1 MALIRK
7 SRIVRK
13 NQMLAAFLERKEEYD
28 EAKRTYDASY
38 AKLVAE
44 ATRVLKLY
52 APLKNAV
59 SDRNWNGKIINK
71 LKVTKSGRV
80 IDLVLHQS
88 GSYGYEHESFWEFP
102 SWMIGATDD
111 RIVEGLQKIIE
122 EDSVRFAKKEQ
133 ERQERIRAADL
144 AKLEEL
150 KKKYSENENV
160 VS

>member
-1 MALIRK
+1 MKLIRK

-13 NQMLAAFLERKEEYD
+13 NHIIASYLERKEEYD
-28 EAKRTYDASY
+28 ESKRSYDSAY
-38 AKLVAE
+38 TKLVAE

-52 APLKNAV
+52 VPLKNAV
-59 SDRNWNGKIINK
+59 SDRNWSGKVISK

-102 SWMIGATDD
+102 SWMIGAAED
-111 RIVEGLQKIIE
+111 RIIEGLKKIIE
-122 EDSVRFAKKEQ
+122 EDSQRFAKKEQ
-133 ERQERIRAADL
+133 ERLDRIRAADL

-150 KKKYSENENV
+150 KKKYSESENV